1 METIHHLLRSRLL
14 REYRI
19 PPPPPLFIAR
29 LISRRFRQ
37 LVSVFELLRIYTH
50 AFSKGVNHGWS
61 KKKKNCKVIRDGRLK
76 ATVRHFP
83 FLFPP

>member
-37 LVSVFELLRIYTH
+37 LVSVFELLQIYTH
-50 AFSKGVNHGWS
+50 AFSKAVNH
-61 KKKKNCKVIRDGRLK
+61 VRTVGRRK
-76 ATVRHFP
+76 RKIAK
-83 FLFPP
+83 